1 MRIVGGK
8 YGGRVLSGFEGK
20 DIRPTS
26 DKARESLF
34 NILRNRIYGS
44 NFLDLFC
51 GTGAIG
57 IEAISHGAKTVTF
70 NDIERKSLAVLKSNL
85 EKLKVT
91 EDYKITNFD
100 ALSFLMRSGPIYDI
114 IYIDPPYKMDIY
126 DKLLKLSVN
135 ALNDGGIVIFESEQP
150 FDGQVDGL
158 IKYDERKYGRAR
170 LTFYKKGE

>member
-100 ALSFLMRSGPIYDI
+100 ALSFLMRSGPVYDI

-135 ALNDGGIVIFESEQP
+135 ALNDVGIVIFESEQP

>member
-1 MRIVGGK
+1 LRIVGGK

-100 ALSFLMRSGPIYDI
+100 ALSFLMRSGPVYDI

>member
-34 NILRNRIYGS
+34 NILRDRIYGS

-100 ALSFLMRSGPIYDI
+100 ALSFLMRVQPIYDI
-114 IYIDPPYKMDIY
+114 IYMSNIIY
-126 DKLLKLSVN
+126 SKN
-135 ALNDGGIVIFESEQP
+135 
-150 FDGQVDGL
+150 
-158 IKYDERKYGRAR
+158 
-170 LTFYKKGE
+170 

>member
-100 ALSFLMRSGPIYDI
+100 ALSFLMRSGPVYDI

-135 ALNDGGIVIFESEQP
+135 ALNDGGIVIFEGEQP

>member
-57 IEAISHGAKTVTF
+57 IEAISRGAKTVTF

-100 ALSFLMRSGPIYDI
+100 ALSFLMRSGPVYDI

>member
-85 EKLKVT
+85 EKLKVA

-100 ALSFLMRSGPIYDI
+100 ALSFLMRSGPVYDI

-126 DKLLKLSVN
+126 DKLLELSVN

>member
-100 ALSFLMRSGPIYDI
+100 ALSFLMRSGPVYDI

>member
-91 EDYKITNFD
+91 EDYKITNLD